1 MQSGPREL
9 LLPGKIMSEL
19 SAHLFELI
27 RLASTDLPAEVEG
40 SLRDA
45 RDREVGSSSAH
56 SVLET
61 ILKNVTLA
69 RQDATPICQD
79 TGTPIFRVRFPG
91 GYSMIALRNAIRT
104 AVSDATRQS
113 LLRPNAVDGLF
124 GTNSGNNLGGE
135 HFPSIHYEEIE
146 GDTLTVDLIL
156 KGGGCENVGRQY
168 SLPDADLGAG
178 RDLEGVRKAALDAV
192 FRAQGQGCAPGFLGI
207 AVGGDRG
214 TSYIA
219 SKEVFFDPVGLSH
232 PEPEVAAMEQR
243 ITREANQLGIGP
255 MGFGGKT
262 TVLGARITGA
272 YRLPASYFV
281 SVSYMCWAFRRAR
294 LTLTNDHVAYN
305 EYG

>member
-1 MQSGPREL
+1 MPD
-9 LLPGKIMSEL
+9 L
-19 SAHLFELI
+19 SACLLELV
-27 RLASTDLPAEVEG
+27 RLASTDLPADVEQIL
-40 SLRDA
+40 SDA
-45 RDREVGSSSAH
+45 REREAGNSSAH
-56 SVLET
+56 SVMDT
-61 ILKNVTLA
+61 ILKNVAIA
-69 RQDATPICQD
+69 RQDATPVCQD
-79 TGTPIFRVRFPG
+79 TGTPIIRVRFPST
-91 GYSMIALRNAIRT
+91 YSLNTLRSAIRT
-104 AVSDATRQS
+104 AVAEATSQS
-113 LLRPNAVDGLF
+113 LLRPNAVEGLT
-124 GTNSGNNLGGE
+124 GINSGNNLGGG
-135 HFPSIHYEEIE
+135 HFPSIHFEEVE

-178 RDLEGVRKAALDAV
+178 RDLDGVRKAALDAV

-219 SKEVFFDPVGLSH
+219 SKEVFFDPVGITH

-262 TVLGARITGA
+262 TVLAARITGA
-272 YRLPASYFV
+272 HRLPASYFV

-294 LTLTNDHVAYN
+294 MTLTHDQVVYN